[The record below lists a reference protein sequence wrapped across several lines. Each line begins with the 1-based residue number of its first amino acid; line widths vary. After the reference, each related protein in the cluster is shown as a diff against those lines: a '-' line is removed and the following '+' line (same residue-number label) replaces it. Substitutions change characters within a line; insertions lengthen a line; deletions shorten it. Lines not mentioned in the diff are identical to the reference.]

1 MEEHRNEGTLG
12 LKRVINAWGKATKY
26 GASRSP
32 ESVGQ
37 ATAEA
42 LMSFYDVAALEALV
56 GAEIAALAQ
65 AEAGCLTHCTAAAIT
80 LSAAACMTG
89 ADLGRIEQLPD
100 TTGMANR
107 VIIQA
112 GHCVYFGSSVTQM
125 LRLSGANVT
134 IVGHANRCFPHQLTH
149 ELRKGDVAC
158 VFAVESRLA
167 SQHTTLPLQ
176 TVIELAHD
184 ANVPVVVDG
193 AAQDQRLH
201 EIIAAGADLVLSGV
215 QKYLRGPTAGMV
227 AGKKALVKAVSMQQQ
242 GIGRTMKPSKEAL
255 MGTLAAIHHRR
266 TEQPEQLIKQ
276 YCETVELVA
285 NSLQTL
291 PGVST
296 RLQPDPTNHLFSLLR
311 VDFDTKEWP
320 TPLPQMVA
328 DVATG
333 DPILALAPHF
343 APSGYLLLEVHEMKP
358 DEIAQMTEIL
368 REYQR
373 THAG

>member
-1 MEEHRNEGTLG
+1 
-12 LKRVINAWGKATKY
+12 
-26 GASRSP
+26 
-32 ESVGQ
+32 
-37 ATAEA
+37 
-42 LMSFYDVAALEALV
+42 
-56 GAEIAALAQ
+56 
-65 AEAGCLTHCTAAAIT
+65 
-80 LSAAACMTG
+80 
-89 ADLGRIEQLPD
+89 
-100 TTGMANR
+100 
-107 VIIQA
+107 
-112 GHCVYFGSSVTQM
+112 
-125 LRLSGANVT
+125 
-134 IVGHANRCFPHQLTH
+134 
-149 ELRKGDVAC
+149 
-158 VFAVESRLA
+158 VFVVESRLA